1 MQQLVLLHPQFR
13 ERAEPLD
20 EGIYVRFAALRVTT
34 AVARTGAWL
43 PLPGLAE
50 PR

>member
-1 MQQLVLLHPQFR
+1 MQQLALLHPQFR

-20 EGIYVRFAALRVTT
+20 EGIYVRFAAFRDTT
-34 AVARTGAWL
+34 VVAMTGGWL
-43 PLPGLAE
+43 VLPGAAE